1 MPKQEISP
9 EELHDDTVPAE
20 DAEPKKKSLA
30 GPIALA
36 VAGAIVVGAGG
47 YALGHNQAATAA
59 RAEQGAHIV
68 GPSAWPDNI
77 AKVHR
82 RVEHDP
88 FALGEVD
95 APVVMSMFSDFDCP
109 FCVKFATETEGQLID
124 EYVRDGKL
132 RIEWNDFAI
141 NGPTA
146 VLAAEA
152 GRAAAAQGAFW
163 EFQSALYERAN
174 TDAPGKHPEFTL
186 DQLIDIARDAGVSD
200 IDAFRADIESGRFGA
215 DVMLANGYAAALG
228 MNATPTFIINE
239 QVVPGALPYEKFKE
253 IIDGELE
260 KAAPGE

>member
-9 EELHDDTVPAE
+9 EELHDDTVPTE

-36 VAGAIVVGAGG
+36 VTGAIVVGAGG
-47 YALGHNQAATAA
+47 YALGHNQATTAA

-77 AKVHR
+77 SKVHR

-88 FALGEVD
+88 FAIGEVD

-124 EYVRDGKL
+124 EYVRTGKL

-152 GRAAAAQGAFW
+152 GRAAAAQDTFW
-163 EFQSALYERAN
+163 EFQTALYERAN
-174 TDAPGKHPEFTL
+174 EEAPGQHPQFDLEKL
-186 DQLIDIARDAGVSD
+186 VDIAKDAGVPDIDKFRSD
-200 IDAFRADIESGRFGA
+200 IDSGRFGA
-215 DVMLANGYAAALG
+215 NVMLANGYAAALG

-239 QVVPGALPYEKFKE
+239 QVVSGAQPVEEFKR
-253 IIDGELE
+253 IIDAELPADE
-260 KAAPGE
+260 